1 MLNMKLIKI
10 QELAP
15 DTIMRIATGVIFS
28 LVITSGV
35 LLYFWEVDT
44 IHYLPR
50 VSLCSFHFI
59 TGIPCPGCGM
69 TRAFLTIGQLK
80 MKEAIAL
87 NPFSIPLFSV
97 MILYLCLGYIPP
109 FLQQKAVLRFS
120 IPTVVTL
127 WIFYLLTS

>member
-1 MLNMKLIKI
+1 MKLIKT

-35 LLYFWEVDT
+35 LLYFWEVDS

-50 VSLCSFHFI
+50 VSLCPFHFI

-69 TRAFLTIGQLK
+69 TRAFLTLGQLK

-87 NPFSIPLFSV
+87 NPFSIPLLSV
-97 MILYLCLGYIPP
+97 MIFYLWLGYIPR